1 MTSGFDA
8 IAFDALRRG
17 RFGRPLRALRTTG
30 STNADALA
38 WAAEGAPEGAVVV
51 AEHQTAGRGRR
62 GRSWSSRPGL
72 SLLFSVVLRPQLE
85 LDRLGL
91 VTTAF
96 GVAVAEAADAEALGL
111 GIKWPNDIV
120 AGGRKLAGILVESR
134 VSGRIADVAVGG
146 VGLNVGWA
154 DAELPEE
161 VSASAVTLA
170 EVRRRAAALSTV
182 LGREVTI
189 RLGTGETVSGR
200 ALDLDDAGS
209 LVVETAR
216 GVQTVDSGE
225 VERLRPAVE

>member
-8 IAFDALRRG
+8 VAFDALRRG

-30 STNADALA
+30 STNADAVA
-38 WAAEGAPEGAVVV
+38 WAVEGAPEGAVIV

-62 GRSWSSRPGL
+62 GRSWSSRQGL

-120 AGGRKLAGILVESR
+120 AGDRKLAGILVESR

-170 EVRRRAAALSTV
+170 EVRRRARLDPPAPPEQMLASLLDHLERAASSLAAPEGRRAVVRRAAALST
-182 LGREVTI
+182 
-189 RLGTGETVSGR
+189 
-200 ALDLDDAGS
+200 
-209 LVVETAR
+209 
-216 GVQTVDSGE
+216 
-225 VERLRPAVE
+225 